1 MAEMQYYIQ
10 LFLVLLLSTIAIIQ
24 VILTRKK
31 NKNKNHLTSPRAPL
45 ALPIIGHFYLLSKL
59 PVHQNFHNLSI
70 QYGPIMKLFLGYVPC
85 VVVSSPE
92 ITKEF
97 LKTHETSF
105 SNRLVNH
112 VVHYLSYGSKDFM
125 FAPYGDYWK
134 FMKKICMSEL
144 LGGKTLDQFNPL
156 RQQETLRLLNVLK
169 KKGEAGEAVDVG
181 AELLTLTNRIMT
193 RMTISRAC
201 CENDCDVEEI
211 RKLVQDSSELAG
223 KFNLSDFI
231 WFFKNWDLQGFN
243 KRLKEMMERFDTM
256 IERVIREHQEDMI
269 KKRNENGEGAH
280 VKDILDIL
288 LEIQENENSKMKLT
302 RENVKAFIFDMFL
315 AGTDTSSTTID
326 WALAELINKQSTFG
340 GNGKV
345 NMEEKPSTILRRAH
359 PLMCVPIPR
368 FNFFSFNE

>member
-1 MAEMQYYIQ
+1 
-10 LFLVLLLSTIAIIQ
+10 
-24 VILTRKK
+24 
-31 NKNKNHLTSPRAPL
+31 
-45 ALPIIGHFYLLSKL
+45 
-59 PVHQNFHNLSI
+59 
-70 QYGPIMKLFLGYVPC
+70 MKLFLGYVPC

-280 VKDILDIL
+280 VKDLLDIL

-302 RENVKAFIFDMFL
+302 RENVKAFIFVSIFL
-315 AGTDTSSTTID
+315 LIFILFLLYLDLH
-326 WALAELINKQSTFG
+326 ALIYT
-340 GNGKV
+340 
-345 NMEEKPSTILRRAH
+345 
-359 PLMCVPIPR
+359 
-368 FNFFSFNE
+368 

>member
-1 MAEMQYYIQ
+1 
-10 LFLVLLLSTIAIIQ
+10 
-24 VILTRKK
+24 
-31 NKNKNHLTSPRAPL
+31 
-45 ALPIIGHFYLLSKL
+45 
-59 PVHQNFHNLSI
+59 
-70 QYGPIMKLFLGYVPC
+70 
-85 VVVSSPE
+85 
-92 ITKEF
+92 
-97 LKTHETSF
+97 
-105 SNRLVNH
+105 
-112 VVHYLSYGSKDFM
+112 M

-169 KKGEAGEAVDVG
+169 KKWEAGEAVDV
-181 AELLTLTNRIMT
+181 
-193 RMTISRAC
+193 
-201 CENDCDVEEI
+201 EI
-211 RKLVQDSSELAG
+211 RELVQDSSELAG

-256 IERVIREHQEDMI
+256 IGRVIREHQEDMI

-280 VKDILDIL
+280 VKDLLDIL

-326 WALAELINKQSTFG
+326 WALAELINNPHPNLATLIQCFEWKVG

>member
-1 MAEMQYYIQ
+1 
-10 LFLVLLLSTIAIIQ
+10 
-24 VILTRKK
+24 
-31 NKNKNHLTSPRAPL
+31 
-45 ALPIIGHFYLLSKL
+45 
-59 PVHQNFHNLSI
+59 
-70 QYGPIMKLFLGYVPC
+70 MKLFLGYVPC
-85 VVVSSPE
+85 VVISSPE

-288 LEIQENENSKMKLT
+288 LEIQENENSKSKMKLT
-302 RENVKAFIFDMFL
+302 RENVKAFIFVSILFFSNFHTIPTLFRSTSINLYMNISL
-315 AGTDTSSTTID
+315 NSCGTD
-326 WALAELINKQSTFG
+326 IN
-340 GNGKV
+340 
-345 NMEEKPSTILRRAH
+345 
-359 PLMCVPIPR
+359 
-368 FNFFSFNE
+368 